1 MSFAHPLLLVLLL
14 PAFGLVAWLTLWRG
28 GIAMTLP
35 GHWQRAIGETMQ
47 GYMARQ
53 VISQV
58 RLPVVLW
65 LGIWTLLI
73 VGLARPILDFGEP
86 TDYGNLAGR
95 VIALDLGS
103 GFDVEEQKLIAYR
116 ILDAAPSV
124 PTALVVATA
133 EAFDVVPFT
142 TDRAHLDRY
151 LQVIKPDLMPV
162 SGRAPGIAI
171 THAES
176 MFARAGMVVGQL
188 VLVTGGGTPPADAN
202 KAGDWLRALIVDRNS
217 LDTWDRFAD
226 AIDARLTDD
235 SEIDGILNDL
245 DGEVAKALRDSE
257 EAADLALLPWLIG
270 VSALLWLGFF
280 RRIRST

>member
-1 MSFAHPLLLVLLL
+1 
-14 PAFGLVAWLTLWRG
+14 
-28 GIAMTLP
+28 MTLP
-35 GHWQRAIGETMQ
+35 GHWQRIIGDAMQ
-47 GYMARQ
+47 GYMAKQ
-53 VISQV
+53 VISQI

-65 LGIWTLLI
+65 LTIWTLLI

-95 VIALDLGS
+95 VIALDIGADL
-103 GFDVEEQKLIAYR
+103 DVEQQKLIAYR

-151 LQVIKPDLMPV
+151 LEVIKPDLMPV
-162 SGRAPGIAI
+162 SGRAPGMAI

-176 MFARAGMVVGQL
+176 MFTRAGMVVGQL
-188 VLVTGGGTPPADAN
+188 VLVTGGGAPPADAN
-202 KAGDWLRALIVDRNS
+202 RAGDWLRALIVDGDS
-217 LDTWDRFAD
+217 VETWDRFAD
-226 AIDARLTDD
+226 EIDARLSDATD
-235 SEIDGILNDL
+235 IDGILSDL

-257 EAADLALLPWLIG
+257 EAAEFAVLPWLIG

-280 RRIRST
+280 RRIRSS